1 MRKILF
7 IFLIIIPSIASKGQQ
22 VINKNLEWSDGKKV
36 QIDLAILDSAK
47 IETWNENYIAL
58 EIFVDINNNQ
68 NNEWYHLETNES
80 RNLILV
86 KSSFAKKKNF
96 NANIY
101 ANIKLP
107 KKCPL
112 TFETINGNIQL
123 TGHEA
128 PLNINT
134 ISGFIDITLN
144 GEGSFNFHIES
155 IAGKVYT
162 DLPLNQKKT
171 DTPMVGTDMEASIN
185 GGKQAVNLKT
195 ISGNIYIRKKI

>member
-7 IFLIIIPSIASKGQQ
+7 IFLIIIPSIASKGQL
-22 VINKNLEWSDGKKV
+22 VINKNLEWSDGKEV

-58 EIFVDINNNQ
+58 EIFVDINNNK
-68 NNEWYHLETNES
+68 NNDWYHLETNDS

-96 NANIY
+96 NADIF

-107 KKCPL
+107 KNCPL
-112 TFETINGNIQL
+112 TFETIHGNIQL

-128 PLNINT
+128 PFSINT

-144 GEGSFNFHIES
+144 AEESFNFHIES

-162 DLPLNQKKT
+162 DLPLEQEKT
-171 DTPMVGTDMEASIN
+171 DTPLVGTDMEASIN
-185 GGKQAVNLKT
+185 GGKKAVNLKT
-195 ISGNIYIRKKI
+195 ISGNIYIRKEI